1 MKKKAGC
8 FFCEIWDRVLCLSGG
23 GWWVFIFQSSLLV
36 LQGTFEAFLELNFCL
51 KIFKKQPFDFQRRKS
66 CAWSTGKILKQHEL
80 WSWVA
85 LGRSIRENPLQTQD
99 GYGVLVGSP
108 TNRALTLRY
117 ATKDITE
124 EKLVAKNPKGLGDLG
139 ICWRKFFLRRGK
151 INGELVETCSSFTE
165 KPHNGWCDRVLEK
178 DKIGH
183 FF

>member
-1 MKKKAGC
+1 M
-8 FFCEIWDRVLCLSGG
+8 
-23 GWWVFIFQSSLLV
+23 
-36 LQGTFEAFLELNFCL
+36 
-51 KIFKKQPFDFQRRKS
+51 
-66 CAWSTGKILKQHEL
+66 
-80 WSWVA
+80 A

-151 INGELVETCSSFTE
+151 INAELVETCSSFTE
-165 KPHNGWCDRVLEK
+165 KPHNGWCDRVLEE

-183 FF
+183 SF